1 MKLPIL
7 GIVLPIWVAGC
18 VSLPSVQNAELAQ
31 FTSEDLDAAILIAEQ
46 GNDQVAANC
55 YREIKTHYVPSGAPQ
70 ALDVQGAFSAHAA
83 ARQVRRAVQAGVPE
97 PVHLACAPLVVDAQ
111 SFVIRRVLD

>member
-1 MKLPIL
+1 MKLVL
-7 GIVLPIWVAGC
+7 GTIVLVLCTGC
-18 VSLPSVQNAELAQ
+18 AALPGVQSPELAD
-31 FTSEDLDAAILIAEQ
+31 FTTEDLDAAILIAEQ
-46 GNDQVAANC
+46 GGDQVAANC

-70 ALDVQGAFSAHAA
+70 AIDIKGAFSAHAA
-83 ARQVRRAVQAGVPE
+83 ARRVRRAVQAGVPE